1 MENIGERRYLIGS
14 ERDYLYW
21 ERKYKIA
28 LEFMRSR
35 QNSLGSL
42 IEIAAQH
49 PLTDGVVPNEEF
61 EKRLLFG
68 KTIYEKE
75 RAQGQPV
82 QIYIPGSVHVHNGIK
97 DKISLSE
104 AGRIFLEGKGVPRED
119 LFGEALNEKYKP
131 GKGVYNSA
139 DECYVASCYF
149 RDSEFGRLISVC
161 SPAQMMRK
169 TIHYLEFGVLPLN
182 YTVPICE
189 SHHNYFYEIFEAIP
203 YALLIDPSMQSED
216 SIKANKIR
224 NERAPRDES

>member
-1 MENIGERRYLIGS
+1 MENTAGRQRLIGS
-14 ERDYLYW
+14 EDDYLYW
-21 ERKYKIA
+21 KRKYEIA

-35 QNSLGSL
+35 QHSSGSL

-49 PLTDGVVPNEEF
+49 PLIDGTIPNEEF
-61 EKRLLFG
+61 EKRLLLG
-68 KTIYEKE
+68 KSIYEKE
-75 RAQGQPV
+75 RAQGQSV

-97 DKISLSE
+97 DKISLSR
-104 AGRIFLEGKGVPRED
+104 AGRVFLEGKGVPGED

-149 RDSEFGRLISVC
+149 KDSEFGRLISVC

-169 TIHYLEFGVLPLN
+169 TIHYIEFGVLPLN
-182 YTVPICE
+182 YTAPVCE

-203 YALLIDPSMQSED
+203 YALFVDPSMQGED
-216 SIKANKIR
+216 SIKANEIR
-224 NERAPRDES
+224 NQRAP